1 MCLLPSKHGEL
12 DVARVFF
19 GWPGFCM
26 VCCLPLLCLFIYCTC
41 LWIWRRLVT
50 RYECRKEL
58 MEVSQRYSASGDE
71 LRAKNQAREAYLRVG
86 SELSEWFEGKQGVR
100 QG

>member
-19 GWPGFCM
+19 GWPGFC
-26 VCCLPLLCLFIYCTC
+26 CLPLLCLFIYCAC
-41 LWIWRRLVT
+41 LWMWKRLVT

-58 MEVSQRYSASGDE
+58 MDILQRYGVSGDA
-71 LRAKNQAREAYLRVG
+71 LRAMNQASEACLRVG
-86 SELSEWFEGKQGVR
+86 RDLSEWFEIKQGVR